1 LEGFSFFSAFPQCHR
16 ASAGVGHVAWCLMR
30 RLFLWATL
38 LATAWAAAKQD
49 WIAWKDGKNQ
59 GAVNGC
65 LQKCGASLWFHG
77 DLAKTHGSFDGDVS
91 SRARDVFLVIPRW
104 KWIEHADH

>member
-1 LEGFSFFSAFPQCHR
+1 
-16 ASAGVGHVAWCLMR
+16 MR
-30 RLFLWATL
+30 LWLWATL
-38 LATAWAAAKQD
+38 LATAWAAAAKQD

-59 GAVNGC
+59 GAVNGY
-65 LQKCGASLWFHG
+65 LQKCGASLSLQG
-77 DLAKTHGSFDGDVS
+77 DLAKTHGGFSFNGDVS